1 MAMTKTNPSQES
13 SEARDSTP
21 FTQFKNSI
29 CEENE
34 NGTLKAK
41 RSFNTVIELIVRLTN
56 AYPNYEAPAVK
67 LTADLFNQTTY
78 DVKQSLAKYLE
89 QQETAQGYRDALDS
103 LAPKF
108 DVDFEIE
115 DVLPPAVAK
124 IIKKSCDQGGSDWRS
139 SVFMLLATTGS
150 LLGSKLMGHSRKPGT
165 GPIPLNLY
173 VFNCGDSS
181 SDKSLVTKRFTNP
194 LNSLRESMNKLKS
207 KALEQARELTEPK
220 DQKREVKR
228 IQSSNT
234 EFFSEP
240 ISFTPEGVLRDV
252 CSQASR
258 AGLHIHQ
265 DEGSDLLD
273 CNRYGNGGGGV
284 QSMGLFIK
292 TLVEAWT
299 SPLSNTV
306 KRANTDNNLEFQ
318 NQTIS
323 LTANLQL
330 RFISDILDFAE
341 DSMGWTSRC
350 IVVQSINDPNAVAAV
365 EEDDVQMDPV
375 YEYLA
380 TRLIPWC
387 YSIQPHNS
395 NKVDL
400 FGNPIDYEVLRLD
413 KYDGAQQLYQDAV
426 REKMLMA
433 ADMEAQGQE
442 AGLRSYLKKVGVRL
456 IKFAVILHVIETL
469 VDKKF
474 HINDGEIGPM
484 RRQPACDPLFELKK
498 IPISKDTME
507 RALMLEAL
515 ACNQYQTI
523 ADICRAA
530 PAKREEELKREGKL
544 VELERILDKIK
555 ECPVN
560 EATLKNKLKGSRGL
574 TRAQITTAIE
584 ELQHR
589 GCISREKP
597 QGSRSF
603 FVSYIKPLR

>member
-1 MAMTKTNPSQES
+1 
-13 SEARDSTP
+13 
-21 FTQFKNSI
+21 
-29 CEENE
+29 
-34 NGTLKAK
+34 
-41 RSFNTVIELIVRLTN
+41 
-56 AYPNYEAPAVK
+56 
-67 LTADLFNQTTY
+67 
-78 DVKQSLAKYLE
+78 
-89 QQETAQGYRDALDS
+89 
-103 LAPKF
+103 
-108 DVDFEIE
+108 
-115 DVLPPAVAK
+115 
-124 IIKKSCDQGGSDWRS
+124 
-139 SVFMLLATTGS
+139 
-150 LLGSKLMGHSRKPGT
+150 
-165 GPIPLNLY
+165 
-173 VFNCGDSS
+173 
-181 SDKSLVTKRFTNP
+181 
-194 LNSLRESMNKLKS
+194 
-207 KALEQARELTEPK
+207 
-220 DQKREVKR
+220 
-228 IQSSNT
+228 
-234 EFFSEP
+234 
-240 ISFTPEGVLRDV
+240 
-252 CSQASR
+252 
-258 AGLHIHQ
+258 
-265 DEGSDLLD
+265 
-273 CNRYGNGGGGV
+273 
-284 QSMGLFIK
+284 MGLFIK

-299 SPLSNTV
+299 SPLSSTIR
-306 KRANTDNNLEFQ
+306 RANAENNLEFR
-318 NQTIS
+318 NQTIT

-350 IVVQSINDPNAVAAV
+350 LVVQSINDPTKVTAV
-365 EEDDVQMDPV
+365 EDDDLQVDPV

-387 YSIQPHNS
+387 CAIQPHKS
-395 NKVDL
+395 NKEDL

-413 KYDGAQQLYQDAV
+413 RWDGAQQMYQDAV

-456 IKFAVILHVIETL
+456 IKFAVILHIIETL

-474 HINDGEIGPM
+474 HTRDGEIGPM
-484 RRQPACDPLFELKK
+484 RREPACDPLVELTKV
-498 IPISKDTME
+498 PISAETMK

-544 VELERILDKIK
+544 VELERILDKVK

-574 TRAQITTAIE
+574 TRGQITTALE
-584 ELQHR
+584 ELQRR

>member
-1 MAMTKTNPSQES
+1 MTMSTPNASEASSQSRDQSPFQLFQQAVCTQSTSGELKPSQ
-13 SEARDSTP
+13 TY
-21 FTQFKNSI
+21 N
-29 CEENE
+29 
-34 NGTLKAK
+34 
-41 RSFNTVIELIVRLTN
+41 NTVELLVRLTN
-56 AYPNYEAPAVK
+56 THPNYETPAVK
-67 LTADLFNQTTY
+67 LVADVFNQSTY
-78 DVKQSLAKYLE
+78 EVKQSLAKQLE
-89 QQETAQGYRDALDS
+89 QQETAQGYRDALES

-108 DVDFEIE
+108 DVDFQID
-115 DVLPPAVAK
+115 DVLPPAVAN
-124 IIKKSCDQGGSDWRS
+124 IIKKSCDQGGSDWKS

-150 LLGSKLMGHSRKPGT
+150 LVGSRLMGHSRKPGT

-194 LNSLRESMNKLKS
+194 LNGLRDSMNKLKA

-234 EFFSEP
+234 EFFNEP
-240 ISFTPEGVLRDV
+240 ISFTPEGVLRDIH
-252 CSQASR
+252 SQAPR

-284 QSMGLFIK
+284 QNMGLFIK

-299 SPLSNTV
+299 SPLNSTIR
-306 KRANTDNNLEFQ
+306 RANTDNNLEFH
-318 NQTIS
+318 NQTIT

-350 IVVQSINDPNAVAAV
+350 LVVESINDPNAATAI
-365 EEDDVQMDPV
+365 EDDDVQLDPV
-375 YEYLA
+375 YEYIA

-387 YSIQPHNS
+387 CSIQPHQS
-395 NKVDL
+395 KQVDL

-413 KYDGAQQLYQDAV
+413 RFDGAQQLYNDAV

-433 ADMEAQGQE
+433 SDMEAQGQE

-456 IKFAVILHVIETL
+456 IKFAVILHIIETL

-474 HINDGEIGPM
+474 YTVDGEIGPM
-484 RRQPACDPLFELKK
+484 RRQPACDPLFELQKV
-498 IPISKDTME
+498 PISIETMK
-507 RALMLEAL
+507 RALLIEAM

-544 VELERILDKIK
+544 VELERILDKVK

-560 EATLKNKLKGSRGL
+560 EGTLKNKLKGSRGL
-574 TRAQITTAIE
+574 TRAQITTALE
-584 ELQHR
+584 ELERR
-589 GCISREKP
+589 GCITREKP
-597 QGSRSF
+597 KGSRAY